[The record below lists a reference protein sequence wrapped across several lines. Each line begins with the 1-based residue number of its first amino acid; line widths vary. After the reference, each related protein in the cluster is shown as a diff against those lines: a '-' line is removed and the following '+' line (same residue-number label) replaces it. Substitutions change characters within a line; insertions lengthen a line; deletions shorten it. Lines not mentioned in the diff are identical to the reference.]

1 MSFASRTVDF
11 VKFQGAGNDFV
22 MINLMTNNLILTE
35 QQIGTL
41 CNRRFGIG
49 ADGLITIS
57 RSEAAQFR
65 MTYYNCDGRLAS
77 FCGNGGRCTAAFAY
91 SLGIAGK
98 TMTFEGFDGIHHA
111 VIIEADGDD
120 YAVELSMRDVSQFGF
135 RNHDLIVDTGSP
147 HYVTQVEDAGG
158 IDIIAEGRRIRYD
171 KSVSENGVNVDFVEK
186 RKDRLFVR
194 TYERGVEDETL
205 ACGTGVTAS
214 AMAASLWFGWNNVD
228 IETPGGNLNVKF
240 DKSGN
245 SFTNV
250 RLTGNAVASFRG
262 NIKI

>member
-1 MSFASRTVDF
+1 MSFASRTIDF

-22 MINLMTNNLILTE
+22 MINLMTDNLLLTE
-35 QQIGTL
+35 QQVETL

-57 RSEAAQFR
+57 RSEVAQFK
-65 MTYYNCDGRLAS
+65 MTYYNCDGRPAS
-77 FCGNGGRCTAAFAY
+77 FCGNGGRCTAAFAF
-91 SLGIAGK
+91 SLGIVGK
-98 TMTFEGFDGIHHA
+98 TMTFEGFDGLHHA
-111 VIIEADGDD
+111 EIKEVDD
-120 YAVELSMRDVSQFGF
+120 DKYIVELSMRDVNQFNL

-147 HYVTQVEDAGG
+147 HFVTQVDDAQSV
-158 IDIIAEGRRIRYD
+158 DIVTEGRRIRYD
-171 KSVSENGVNVDFVEK
+171 KSISENGVNVDFVEK
-186 RKDRLFVR
+186 RDSKLFVR

-214 AMAASLWFGWNNVD
+214 ALAASLWFGWNDVN
-228 IETPGGNLNVKF
+228 IETLGGNLNVKF

-250 RLTGNAVASFRG
+250 RLTGPAVASFRG
-262 NIKI
+262 SVKI